1 MPGVLKFLL
10 FGFALFV
17 CLFGY
22 LIIWP
27 VVAHRLRPKRTF
39 KSVIGRSKKRKNNQN
54 DEESGVNYMNMDAA
68 TYMTKKKIKVWT
80 KSVSRLANAGS
91 R

>member
-10 FGFALFV
+10 FGFVLFV

-27 VVAHRLRPKRTF
+27 IVSHRLRPKDRPF
-39 KSVIGRSKKRKNNQN
+39 KSVRLKKRKNNQN
-54 DEESGVNYMNMDAA
+54 DEESGVNYINMDAA
-68 TYMTKKKIKVWT
+68 TYMTKKKMKVWT
-80 KSVSRLANAGS
+80 KNVSRLANGGG